1 MFEWLKQRNKTKYID
16 ITKIK
21 DVQDLLNILLDT
33 GILPKTIEVAPR
45 LEQKYKH
52 LLKEYK

>member
-33 GILPKTIEVAPR
+33 GILPKTIEVAPTIR
-45 LEQKYKH
+45 TKIQTLIKGI
-52 LLKEYK
+52 